1 MAATAAVV
9 GVGWVRSLPRGSS
22 RREEARSPPVKPD
35 KGEASL
41 WRNKSSLG
49 LKSAMTG
56 GGRPNATHHLLDLGY
71 RSSRFILLRFSFF
84 CSLTRTTAHGTT
96 RHGTTRA
103 R

>member
-1 MAATAAVV
+1 MVVAVVV
-9 GVGWVRSLPRGSS
+9 GVGWVRSLPRGLSGSPS

-56 GGRPNATHHLLDLGY
+56 GRSPNATHHLLDLGY
-71 RSSRFILLRFSFF
+71 LFVFRFSLFR
-84 CSLTRTTAHGTT
+84 SYVR
-96 RHGTTRA
+96 
-103 R
+103 